1 MSKSQSPALWVV
13 ALVTL
18 IVFGITALSEPVL
31 SDGDTWWHV
40 KAGQWILA
48 HGSVPRVDP
57 FVTWSPGRPWVP
69 HEWFAEVLM
78 ALAFQLADWRGVLL
92 LTGLAIATAF
102 ALLAMR
108 LARDL
113 DWPALACCLLLVLS
127 LVASGLLARPHI
139 FALPVLVAWA
149 IGLLQARDH
158 DRAPSL
164 LLLPLMTLWAN
175 LHGGYAFGLA
185 LIGPFALE
193 ALVEAPAASRWRVV
207 RGWALF
213 GIGALAASL
222 VTPLGIDGLLF
233 PFKLI
238 SMKSIRLI
246 SEWQPV
252 NFATLQPIAIVI
264 LAVLFVSL
272 RYSVKVPVVR
282 LLLLLGLVHM
292 SFGQARHQMLLGIIG
307 SLVLAAPLGRALGE
321 QGLAA
326 QSLGRARLRGG
337 GPAAASLLTGL
348 VVLAGLRLAMPIT
361 RGDGRTAP
369 ITAMAAVPDSLRR
382 MPVLNGYAFGS
393 YLIWIGVEP
402 LIDSRADMYGD
413 EAMFAYQRLVQP
425 DPAELDAALARSNA
439 QWTIFEPSEP
449 LVALLDRKPGWRRL
463 HTDPT
468 AVVHEKVPGS

>member
-1 MSKSQSPALWVV
+1 MTKSGAPAPWVV
-13 ALVTL
+13 ALAML
-18 IVFGITALSEPVL
+18 IVFGVTAFSAPVL
-31 SDGDTWWHV
+31 NDGDTWWHV

-48 HGSVPRVDP
+48 HGSVPRIDP

-69 HEWFAEVLM
+69 HEWLAEVLM

-92 LTGLAIATAF
+92 LTGLASATAF

-113 DWPALACCLLLVLS
+113 DWLALACSLLLVAS

-139 FALPVLVAWA
+139 LALPVLVAWA

-158 DRAPSL
+158 DRAPSQ

-193 ALVEAPAASRWRVV
+193 ALLEAPAASRWRVV

-222 VTPLGIDGLLF
+222 ITPLGIEGLLF

-238 SMKSIRLI
+238 SMKSITLI
-246 SEWQPV
+246 GEWQPV
-252 NFATLQPIAIVI
+252 NFATLQPITIAI
-264 LAVLFVSL
+264 LAVLFVSM
-272 RYSVKVPVVR
+272 RYSVKVPIVR
-282 LLLLLGLVHM
+282 LLLLLGLVQM
-292 SFGQARHQMLLGIIG
+292 SFGQGRHQMLLGIVG
-307 SLVLAAPLGRALGE
+307 SLVLAAPLGRAFGE
-321 QGLAA
+321 RGSGGAC
-326 QSLGRARLRGG
+326 LRG
-337 GPAAASLLTGL
+337 GPAAASLLAGL
-348 VVLAGLRLAMPIT
+348 VVLAGLRLAMPII
-361 RGDGRTAP
+361 RGDGPTAP

-393 YLIWIGVEP
+393 YLIWVGVEP

-413 EAMFAYQRLVQP
+413 EAMFAYQRLVSP

-468 AVVHEKVPGS
+468 AVVHERVPGG